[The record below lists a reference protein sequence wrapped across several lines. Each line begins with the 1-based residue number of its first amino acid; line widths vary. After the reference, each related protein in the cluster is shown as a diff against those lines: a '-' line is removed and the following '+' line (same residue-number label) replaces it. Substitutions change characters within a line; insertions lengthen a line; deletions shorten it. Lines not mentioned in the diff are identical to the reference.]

1 VRTGLRLLLLSAA
14 FAVATFTFGWWG
26 VPVIAVAWALVAR
39 DIPSA
44 ARDAAFGGLVGWA
57 LLLHFA
63 SAHGPVW
70 TLAQQLG
77 GVMKVPTAV
86 LVLVT
91 LLFPA
96 LVAWSAAGTVR
107 VMMTRRSRIP

>member
-1 VRTGLRLLLLSAA
+1 MRTILRLALLSAA
-14 FAVATFTFGWWG
+14 FAAATFTFGWWG
-26 VPVIAVAWALVAR
+26 VPVIAAAWAVVAR

-44 ARDAAFGGLVGWA
+44 ARDAALGGLVGWA
-57 LLLHFA
+57 ALLHFA

-77 GVMKVPTAV
+77 GVMKVPSAV

-107 VMMTRRSRIP
+107 VLTSRRPRIS